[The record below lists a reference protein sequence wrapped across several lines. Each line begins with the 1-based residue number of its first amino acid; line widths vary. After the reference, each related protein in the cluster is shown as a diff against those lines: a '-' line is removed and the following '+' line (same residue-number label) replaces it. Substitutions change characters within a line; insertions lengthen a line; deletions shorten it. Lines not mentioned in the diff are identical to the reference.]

1 MAEPARLTS
10 SLLALIST
18 TYKSVVSLYEEISRL
33 QSQRQTIKDVSVDL
47 DAIVKLLTT
56 INKRAQQPS
65 EVAKLEP
72 IREPLKCCDT
82 VCKEMHEMLAAC
94 TKRSK
99 DSQAV
104 VRDWLNM
111 RYRGKSFD
119 DMKKRLSSY
128 KTTLIITFH
137 LINM

>member
-1 MAEPARLTS
+1 MAEPARLAS
-10 SLLALIST
+10 SLLALIPT
-18 TYKSVVSLYEEISRL
+18 TYKSVVSLYDEVARL
-33 QSQRQTIKDVSVDL
+33 QSQRQTIKDVSADL

-72 IREPLKCCDT
+72 LREPLKCCDT
-82 VCKEMHEMLAAC
+82 VCKEMHEMFAAC
-94 TKRSK
+94 MKRSK
-99 DSQAV
+99 DSQAG

-128 KTTLIITFH
+128 KTTLIITLH
-137 LINM
+137 SVNM

>member
-1 MAEPARLTS
+1 MADSARLAS
-10 SLLALIST
+10 SLLALISA
-18 TYKSVVSLYEEISRL
+18 TYKSVAFLYEETSRL
-33 QSQRQTIKDVSVDL
+33 QSQRQTIKDVLADL
-47 DAIVKLLTT
+47 DALVKLLTT

-65 EVAKLEP
+65 EAAKLEP

-82 VCKEMHEMLAAC
+82 VSKEMHEMFAAC
-94 TKRSK
+94 MKRSK
-99 DSQAV
+99 DSQAG

-128 KTTLIITFH
+128 KTTLVITFH
-137 LINM
+137 SVNM